1 MQIQSQ
7 FERWTINMRRKEIT
21 RSTAETSIKLD
32 FAIDGSGET
41 AIKTGVG
48 FIDHMLTLF
57 TKHGLFDLKVDCD
70 GDIEVDQHHTV
81 EDIGIVLGQA
91 FSESIGTK
99 EGIDRYATI
108 SIPMDEALS
117 TVSID
122 ISGRPFFVYNVE
134 GLKDKVG
141 EFDTELVEEFFQ
153 AFVSHAKVT
162 LHINLQYGK
171 NSHHIIESIF
181 KAFGRALSAASKI
194 NPDVKGI
201 PSTKGML

>member
-1 MQIQSQ
+1 
-7 FERWTINMRRKEIT
+7 MRKKEIART
-21 RSTAETSIKLD
+21 TAETSINLE
-32 FAIDGSGET
+32 FAVDGSGKT
-41 AIKTGVG
+41 DIQTGVG
-48 FIDHMLTLF
+48 FLDHMLLLM
-57 TKHGLFDLKVDCD
+57 TKHGLFDLKVHCD

-91 FSESIGTK
+91 LHESLGTK
-99 EGIDRYATI
+99 EGINRYATV

-122 ISGRPFFVYNVE
+122 ISGRPFFVYHVE

-162 LHINLQYGK
+162 LHINLEHGK

-181 KAFGRALSAASKI
+181 KAFGRALNAASTI
-194 NPDVKGI
+194 NPNIKGV
-201 PSTKGML
+201 PSTKGLL

>member
-1 MQIQSQ
+1 
-7 FERWTINMRRKEIT
+7 MRSKEIS
-21 RSTAETSIKLD
+21 RSTAETSIEMELS
-32 FAIDGSGET
+32 IDGTGET
-41 AIKTGVG
+41 DIKTGVG
-48 FIDHMLTLF
+48 FLDHMLLLM
-57 TKHGLFDLKVDCD
+57 TKHGLFDLKVHCD

-91 FSESIGTK
+91 FNASLGTK
-99 EGIDRYATI
+99 EGINRYATV

-117 TVSID
+117 TVSLD
-122 ISGRPFFVYNVE
+122 ISGRPFIVYNVE

-181 KAFGRALSAASKI
+181 KAFGRALNAASTI

-201 PSTKGML
+201 PSTKGLL

>member
-1 MQIQSQ
+1 MQIQLPY
-7 FERWTINMRRKEIT
+7 ERRTNNMRSASISRA
-21 RSTAETSIKLD
+21 TAETSIELD
-32 FAIDGSGET
+32 FSIDGSGET
-41 AIKTGVG
+41 NIQTGVG
-48 FIDHMLTLF
+48 FFDHMLTLF
-57 TKHGLFDLKVDCD
+57 TKHGLFDMKVVCD

-91 FSESIGTK
+91 FNESIGTK
-99 EGIDRYATI
+99 EGIDRYANVT
-108 SIPMDEALS
+108 IPMDEALS

-122 ISGRPFFVYNVE
+122 ISGRPFFVYHVE

-141 EFDTELVEEFFQ
+141 QFDTELVEEFFQ

-171 NSHHIIESIF
+171 NTHHIIESIF

-201 PSTKGML
+201 PSTKGLL

>member
-1 MQIQSQ
+1 
-7 FERWTINMRRKEIT
+7 MRNKVISRE
-21 RSTAETSIKLD
+21 TAETFIKMELE
-32 FAIDGSGET
+32 IDGTGKT
-41 AIKTGVG
+41 DIKTGVG
-48 FIDHMLTLF
+48 FMDHMLLLM
-57 TKHGLFDLKVDCD
+57 TKHGLFDLKVHCD

-91 FSESIGTK
+91 FNASLGTK
-99 EGIDRYATI
+99 EGINRYATV

-117 TVSID
+117 TVSLD
-122 ISGRPFFVYNVE
+122 ISGRPFIVYNVE

-141 EFDTELVEEFFQ
+141 DFDTELVEEFFQ

-171 NSHHIIESIF
+171 NTHHIIESIF
-181 KAFGRALSAASKI
+181 KAFGRALNTASTI

>member
-1 MQIQSQ
+1 MQIQLPY
-7 FERWTINMRRKEIT
+7 ERRTNNMRSASISRA
-21 RSTAETSIKLD
+21 TAETSIELD
-32 FAIDGSGET
+32 FSIDGSGET
-41 AIKTGVG
+41 NIQTGVG
-48 FIDHMLTLF
+48 FFDHMLTLF
-57 TKHGLFDLKVDCD
+57 TKHGLFDMKVVCD

-91 FSESIGTK
+91 FNESIGTK
-99 EGIDRYATI
+99 EGIDRYANVT
-108 SIPMDEALS
+108 IPMDEALS

-122 ISGRPFFVYNVE
+122 ISGRPFFVYHVE

-141 EFDTELVEEFFQ
+141 QFDTELVEEFFQ

-171 NSHHIIESIF
+171 NTHHIIESIF

-194 NPDVKGI
+194 NPEVKGI
-201 PSTKGML
+201 PSTKGLL